1 MDHRLGERTGT
12 VVSLTADAPVLGN
25 PRPGSATLD
34 PVIFGAA
41 GFPEPGGLS
50 VAELAGAVRGLM
62 VARDVAGMG
71 IMEFMP
77 RSPADVNL
85 VRIVRIVADALFAE
99 TR

>member
-1 MDHRLGERTGT
+1 M
-12 VVSLTADAPVLGN
+12 TADAPVLGN

-41 GFPEPGGLS
+41 GFPEPGGVS
-50 VAELAGAVRGLM
+50 VAEPVVAVRGLTA
-62 VARDVAGMG
+62 ARDVGVWG
-71 IMEFMP
+71 ITEFMP

-99 TR
+99 SR